1 MAIFEPDGKN
11 AIHVNAG
18 ITMSKPTRREI
29 LKLAA
34 VMGLS
39 HLLKGCTMADN
50 KKDQMSTLSSAL
62 VIPDSLLAKDA
73 TDILREYSTDL
84 LFNHS
89 MRVYLFAA
97 EQGRQ
102 QKLRFDPELL
112 YVAAA
117 FHDLGLTKKFSSQ
130 NERFEV
136 DSANAVRQFLT
147 AHNVPEE
154 QVQTAWEAI
163 ALHTTPGVTQYMRP
177 EVALLYS
184 GVGLDVLGKGFDQF
198 PSRLRDEIVARY
210 PRKNFKQDFLKA
222 YFGGFAHKPG
232 TTYGTVNAGVVEC
245 FIPGYKSPNA
255 CDLMAASPFP
265 DSPSESSTQRLI
277 R

>member
-1 MAIFEPDGKN
+1 
-11 AIHVNAG
+11 
-18 ITMSKPTRREI
+18 
-29 LKLAA
+29 
-34 VMGLS
+34 
-39 HLLKGCTMADN
+39 
-50 KKDQMSTLSSAL
+50 MSTSSSL
-62 VIPDSLLAKDA
+62 VVIPDSLLAKEA
-73 TDILREYSTDL
+73 TDILREHSTEL

-117 FHDLGLTKKFSSQ
+117 FHDFGLIKKFSSP

-136 DSANAVRQFLT
+136 DGANAARQFLT

-154 QVQTAWEAI
+154 QIETAWQAI
-163 ALHTTPGVTQYMRP
+163 ALHTTPGVTHYMRP

-198 PSRLRDEIVARY
+198 PSELRD
-210 PRKNFKQDFLKA
+210 
-222 YFGGFAHKPG
+222 
-232 TTYGTVNAGVVEC
+232 
-245 FIPGYKSPNA
+245 
-255 CDLMAASPFP
+255 
-265 DSPSESSTQRLI
+265 
-277 R
+277 